1 MRCSAVSQPTRLR
14 VTATR
19 NTVLTM
25 VMVFALV
32 GVLFATF
39 AAFAFVDRQLVGAA
53 VSGVV
58 CVLFGLAAQ
67 RAFAAELYADLTW
80 VGCSN
85 PWPQRL
91 RRDDLAEIRYAGPF
105 ISPAWEFVRRDGSV
119 AFRVS
124 PFMYGKEAIARLT
137 DFLEFPF
144 PASYRGV

>member
-1 MRCSAVSQPTRLR
+1 MAVAFS
-14 VTATR
+14 
-19 NTVLTM
+19 
-25 VMVFALV
+25 LV
-32 GVLFATF
+32 GVLFAAFATF
-39 AAFAFVDRQLVGAA
+39 AFADRQLVGAA

-58 CVLFGLAAQ
+58 CVLFGLGAQ

-80 VGCSN
+80 VGCTN

-91 RRDDLAEIRYAGPF
+91 RRDDLVEIRYAGPF
-105 ISPAWEFVRRDGSV
+105 ISPAWQFVRRDGSV